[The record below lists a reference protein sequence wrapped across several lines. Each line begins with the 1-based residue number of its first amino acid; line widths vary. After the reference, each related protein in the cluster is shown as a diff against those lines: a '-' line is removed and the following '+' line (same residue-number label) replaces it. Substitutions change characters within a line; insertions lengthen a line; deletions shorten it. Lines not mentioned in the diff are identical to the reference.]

1 MAFARGFA
9 TSAVFAGLAVCTAA
23 AAWADAPTM
32 NGNYTETATTPS
44 GKTFNTSWTVN
55 SCGDGCVYIKAGV
68 GGSQARLVDG
78 QWVLDTMDNVT
89 CSDGAYIL
97 YATSSH
103 LTWDPSTLA
112 GTADHTYLIPACG
125 HPAGYSYTDQI
136 QIKQSS

>member
-1 MAFARGFA
+1 MAFARVFA
-9 TSAVFAGLAVCTAA
+9 TTAVFAGLAVCTAGA
-23 AAWADAPTM
+23 ASADTPTM

-44 GKTFNTSWTVN
+44 GQTFTSSWAVN
-55 SCGDGCVYIKAGV
+55 SCGDGCVFIKAGV

-78 QWVLDTMDNVT
+78 QWVLDTMNNVT

-103 LTWDPSTLA
+103 ITWDPDSLT
-112 GTADHTYLIPACG
+112 GTAQHTYLIPACG
-125 HPAGYSYTDQI
+125 HPSGHSYTDQI

>member
-9 TSAVFAGLAVCTAA
+9 ATAMFAGLAACSAGT
-23 AAWADAPTM
+23 AWADTPTM

-44 GKTFNTSWTVN
+44 GQAFSTSWAVN

-97 YATSSH
+97 YATRSH
-103 LTWDPSTLA
+103 ITWDPNTLA
-112 GTADHTYLIPACG
+112 GTAQHTYLIPACG